1 MSDKI
6 KVPKITDKTYYTL
19 SQESYNRE
27 RLDDKLKTG
36 KPIQTD
42 QKTYWYVEK
51 IKRDSDTGLDAVV
64 FSQGQKTKDGKWVKS
79 NSPKNVVVAFAGTNP
94 KEQFF
99 Q

>member
-42 QKTYWYVEK
+42 QKLIGMSKKLKETL
-51 IKRDSDTGLDAVV
+51 IRDLMPLFFLRVKK
-64 FSQGQKTKDGKWVKS
+64 QKTASGS
-79 NSPKNVVVAFAGTNP
+79 NLIAPKTLS
-94 KEQFF
+94 
-99 Q
+99 

>member
-42 QKTYWYVEK
+42 QKLIGMSKKLKETL
-51 IKRDSDTGLDAVV
+51 IRDSMRLLYRRAKK
-64 FSQGQKTKDGKWVKS
+64 QKTASGS
-79 NSPKNVVVAFAGTNP
+79 NQIIPKTLS
-94 KEQFF
+94 
-99 Q
+99 